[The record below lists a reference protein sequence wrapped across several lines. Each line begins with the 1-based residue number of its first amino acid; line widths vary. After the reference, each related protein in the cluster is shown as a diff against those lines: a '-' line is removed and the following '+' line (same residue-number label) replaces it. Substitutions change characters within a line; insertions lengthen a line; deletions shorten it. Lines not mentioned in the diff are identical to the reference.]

1 MAEGWQ
7 GWKVG
12 KLKNYMVLYIKPWCP
27 WCIAAVEW
35 MEKRGMAFQK
45 VDVLSDAVAF
55 ARMREISGQSL
66 TPTLE
71 MEDGD
76 VLADFDVGQL
86 EGFLRGRNEL

>member
-1 MAEGWQ
+1 
-7 GWKVG
+7 
-12 KLKNYMVLYIKPWCP
+12 MVLYIKPWCP

>member
-1 MAEGWQ
+1 
-7 GWKVG
+7 
-12 KLKNYMVLYIKPWCP
+12 
-27 WCIAAVEW
+27 
-35 MEKRGMAFQK
+35 MAFQK